1 MSERAARRV
10 EWIFVI
16 VLSVVVLAYATL
28 PYVWAARAQ
37 SRQYRPDLVYTH
49 VLPTYADDATTYWS
63 WMRQARDGRFLFT
76 DQFTPD
82 EHPRNYINIL
92 FWSLG
97 AVSRVTGAEVQ
108 SVYQAARILL
118 GAALLGLLY
127 LLARRMFTRPGE
139 RMACFFMLVLA
150 GGWEGA
156 AGFMERNLG
165 WGHLSSPGWW
175 TPEMSTFYSLMIF
188 PHFITGFI
196 CMIGVALLMIRA
208 WWTTGSPADGLL
220 GPPRAVVASVGA
232 GLVLSVLTF
241 FHPYDTVNIMGLV
254 WAGPAALGLLD
265 RRWPWREWRQS
276 AIATAVWLPS
286 FFYNFYIFLNNP
298 AMRAW
303 DLQNLMYTPEA
314 YRLAIAL
321 GVGGLLSVVALIGFR
336 HLRREHTVIAAW
348 LISTLVII
356 HLPMRF
362 QRRAIGGIQFPLA
375 VLATAAIACV
385 LLPWLARRM
394 GLLGASS
401 ATRGAGGTKEAAAGG
416 PGRFG
421 ALGWGTLAVTLFIAP
436 LQFATPYYIQDI
448 EWNALRRLNYP
459 AWLEIEQ
466 WRAFQALADLGP
478 PESTVLASY
487 EIGNFVPPLTGHRCV
502 IGHYA
507 LTVDALEKE
516 ADAARFFSA
525 GAEDDPWRLEFLRRW
540 NVAYVM
546 VTSFERE
553 LGGFDPAGR
562 PWLEEVFATGD
573 DPLRR
578 AVIYAVRLDATG
590 ARSPSSVPSP

>member
-1 MSERAARRV
+1 MSERAAHRL
-10 EWIFVI
+10 EWAFVI
-16 VLSVVVLAYATL
+16 MLSTVVLVYATL
-28 PYVWAARAQ
+28 PYIWAARAQ
-37 SRQYRPDLVYTH
+37 SKQYRPDLVYTH

-63 WMRQARDGRFLFT
+63 WMRQARDGRFLLT
-76 DQFTPD
+76 DLHTPD

-97 AVSRVTGAEVQ
+97 TVSRATGVAVPY
-108 SVYQAARILL
+108 VYQAARFLL

-127 LLARRMFTRPGE
+127 LLARRMFARPGE

-156 AGFMERNLG
+156 AGFMERNFG
-165 WGHLSSPGWW
+165 WGHLSSPAWW

-188 PHFITGFI
+188 PHFIAGFI

-208 WWTTGSPADGLL
+208 WWTPAGPADGFI
-220 GPPRAVVASVGA
+220 GPPRAVGASVGA

-276 AIATAVWLPS
+276 AIATIVWLPS
-286 FFYNFYIFLNNP
+286 FLYNLYIFRNNP

-321 GVGGLLSVVALIGFR
+321 GVGGFLSLVALIGFR
-336 HLRREHTVIAAW
+336 SLRREHTVIAAW
-348 LISTLVII
+348 LVSTLIII
-356 HLPMRF
+356 HLPVRF

-385 LLPWLARRM
+385 LLPWVARRLRLRH
-394 GLLGASS
+394 GISRS
-401 ATRGAGGTKEAAAGG
+401 
-416 PGRFG
+416 
-421 ALGWGTLAVTLFIAP
+421 LGWGTLAVTMFIAP
-436 LQFATPYYIQDI
+436 LQVATPYYLQDI
-448 EWNALRRLNYP
+448 EWSTLRRLKYP
-459 AWLEIEQ
+459 AWLEIEP
-466 WRAFQALADLGP
+466 WRALDALEKLGP
-478 PESTVLASY
+478 PESTVLTSY
-487 EIGNFVPPLTGHRCV
+487 EIGNYIPPLTGHRCV
-502 IGHYA
+502 VGHYA
-507 LTVDALEKE
+507 LTVDARQKE
-516 ADAARFFSA
+516 ADVARFFAA

-540 NVAYVM
+540 QVDYVM
-546 VTSFERE
+546 VTSFERK
-553 LGGFDPAGR
+553 LGDFDPGTR
-562 PWLEEVFATGD
+562 PWLEEIFASGS
-573 DPLRR
+573 DPDRR
-578 AVIYAVRLDATG
+578 AVIYAVRLEAAA
-590 ARSPSSVPSP
+590 ARSPSSIPSP